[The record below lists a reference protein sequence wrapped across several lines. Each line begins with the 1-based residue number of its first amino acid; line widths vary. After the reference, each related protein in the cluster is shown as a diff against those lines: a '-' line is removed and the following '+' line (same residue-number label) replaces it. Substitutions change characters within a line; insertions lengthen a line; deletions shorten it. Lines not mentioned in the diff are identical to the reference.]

1 MAFVS
6 VPKDLTKVKNKIIL
20 NLTKRQLICLGIAAA
35 VGLPFYFL
43 SRELIG
49 SSNAATGMCLL
60 MLPAFLFAM
69 YEKDGL
75 PLEKSSKKKR
85 DYSKFIRPPVR
96 KYEVENLYE
105 KKKILTKAKGGN
117 VVENKETIRIFQ
129 SRQKNFPIWMTGGW
143 MKRILLIV
151 YQCLIRTRQKI
162 MQRTDSV

>member
-60 MLPAFLFAM
+60 MLPAFYLLCMRKMDF
-69 YEKDGL
+69 L
-75 PLEKSSKKKR
+75 WRKSSK
-85 DYSKFIRPPVR
+85 
-96 KYEVENLYE
+96 
-105 KKKILTKAKGGN
+105 T
-117 VVENKETIRIFQ
+117 
-129 SRQKNFPIWMTGGW
+129 
-143 MKRILLIV
+143 
-151 YQCLIRTRQKI
+151 
-162 MQRTDSV
+162 

>member
-43 SRELIG
+43 ARGLIG

-75 PLEKSSKKKR
+75 PLENMEQYMDAFKYGMPPHGGLGIGMERLTMQLLGEENVREACLFPR
-85 DYSKFIRPPVR
+85 DLNRLEP
-96 KYEVENLYE
+96 
-105 KKKILTKAKGGN
+105 
-117 VVENKETIRIFQ
+117 
-129 SRQKNFPIWMTGGW
+129 
-143 MKRILLIV
+143 
-151 YQCLIRTRQKI
+151 
-162 MQRTDSV
+162 